1 MGLTGSLIFFSQH
14 ERDDPLGDGGVSR
27 IWRVE
32 AQGLV
37 VVVDL
42 EHDRSAIEIK
52 FAKVMLAVRIVSRT
66 KITKGGMV

>member
-1 MGLTGSLIFFSQH
+1 
-14 ERDDPLGDGGVSR
+14 
-27 IWRVE
+27 VE
-32 AQGLV
+32 AQGLI

-66 KITKGGMV
+66 KIIKGGDGLN